1 MLARAQAEQP
11 PVARL
16 RGITGSVGT
25 VVALD
30 KVDLSI
36 QAGDFVALLG
46 VSGSGNSALLRMLA
60 GLEAPSAGLID
71 VAVEKMIVFDEPRL
85 LPWKTAIQNVALGL
99 DGSDAAARAREALA
113 DVGFKSSPD
122 ALPATLSAGDA
133 LRTSI
138 ARALVRNPKLL
149 LLDAPFA
156 SLDPGTRIQMRRL
169 VESLWLRHDLTV
181 VLATH
186 DVDEAIDLAD
196 RIVVIQDGRIATS
209 INSELPW
216 PHQASH
222 PGFEGLRRR
231 LQIAMR
237 VDT

>member
-1 MLARAQAEQP
+1 MLTRAQPEHST
-11 PVARL
+11 VARL
-16 RGITGSVGT
+16 RGITGS
-25 VVALD
+25 LD
-30 KVDLSI
+30 AVMRLDNVDLSI

-46 VSGSGNSALLRMLA
+46 TSGSGNSALLRMLA
-60 GLEAPSAGLID
+60 GLEAPAAGLID
-71 VAVEKMIVFDEPRL
+71 VAVQTMIVFDEPRL
-85 LPWKTAIQNVALGL
+85 LPWKTALQNVALGL
-99 DGSDAAARAREALA
+99 DGSEAAARARDALA
-113 DVGFKSSPD
+113 DVGFKAGPD
-122 ALPATLSAGDA
+122 ALPAALSAGDA

-156 SLDPGTRIQMRRL
+156 TLDPATRIQMRRL

>member
-1 MLARAQAEQP
+1 MLARVQAEHT
-11 PVARL
+11 PVVRL
-16 RGITGSVGT
+16 RGITGGVGA
-25 VVALD
+25 VASPD

-60 GLEAPSAGLID
+60 GLESPSAGLID

-99 DGSDAAARAREALA
+99 DGSDSAARARDALA

-133 LRTSI
+133 FRTSI

-196 RIVVIQDGRIATS
+196 RILVIDDGRIATS
-209 INSELPW
+209 VECDLPW
-216 PHQASH
+216 PHEASH
-222 PGFEGLRRR
+222 PGFESLRRR